1 MEWLF
6 WICVAFIAYTYF
18 GYPVVLQVIASFR
31 PRPVRRG
38 DYTPR
43 VTIIIPCY
51 NEEKRISEKLDN
63 TLRLD
68 YPREQMQILVASD
81 ASSDGSDDVVR
92 SYAGQGVTLIRLEER
107 QGKHFA
113 QGRALES
120 ADGEIVVFTDA
131 SIKLADDGI
140 RRIVSNFADPD
151 IGCVSSVDKIIAEE
165 GSTNTEGVYIRYD
178 MLLRRLESRIGSVTG
193 MSGSFY
199 ATRRE
204 LCADWIPNMSND
216 FYMPLRAAMAGLR
229 AIVDPEVLGYYRL
242 VRSYRAE
249 FARKVRT
256 MVHGLQVMMH
266 FKHVLNP
273 FRYGL
278 YAFEAFSHKVC
289 RWLVP
294 FAMIGTVAANI
305 ALVDSSVFY
314 RVTMIGQVLLY
325 LAAAVGYH
333 FKGTR
338 QFTLVR
344 VSYFFVMVNASILVA
359 WYRYILGEHYVSWEP
374 SQR

>member
-6 WICVAFIAYTYF
+6 WICIAFIAYTYF
-18 GYPVVLQVIASFR
+18 GYPVALYVIASVR
-31 PRPVRRG
+31 PRPVNRG

-51 NEEKRISEKLDN
+51 NEEKRIAEKLEN

-68 YPREQMQILVASD
+68 YPREQLQILVTSD

-92 SYAGQGVTLIRLEER
+92 SYAGQGVTLVRLEKR
-107 QGKHFA
+107 QGKHYA
-113 QGRALES
+113 QGCALES

-131 SIKLADDGI
+131 AIKLAEDGI
-140 RRIVSNFADPD
+140 RRIVANFADPK
-151 IGCVSSVDKIIAEE
+151 IGCVSSVDRIIAEE

-178 MLLRRLESRIGSVTG
+178 MLLRRLESLIGSVTG

-199 ATRRE
+199 AARRA
-204 LCADWIPNMSND
+204 LCANWIPNMSND
-216 FYMPLRAAMAGLR
+216 FYMPLRAVMAGLR

-266 FKHVLNP
+266 FKHILNP

-278 YAFEAFSHKVC
+278 YAFETFSHKVC

-294 FAMIGTVAANI
+294 FAMIGTIAANV
-305 ALVDSSVFY
+305 ALIDRGSFY
-314 RVTMIGQVLLY
+314 LIFLIVQVLLY
-325 LAAAVGYH
+325 ASAAVGYH
-333 FKGTR
+333 YKGTR
-338 QFTLVR
+338 RFMLTR